1 MCDMEAAA
9 KDKAKGKDSRWNLRV
24 AADDD
29 DAVRRAAAVLR
40 RPFTEFVRSAAVK
53 EAEQVLA
60 DRTVFRLNEEQWARF
75 TELLERPPQVPEG
88 LRKLYSRPSVFE

>member
-1 MCDMEAAA
+1 MPSVT
-9 KDKAKGKDSRWNLRV
+9 KDETKDSRWNLRV

-29 DAVRRAAAVLR
+29 RAVRRAAALLK

-60 DRTVFRLNEEQWARF
+60 DRTVFYLDEEQWARF
-75 TELLERPPQVPEG
+75 TELLERPPRVPEG
-88 LRKLYSRPSVFE
+88 LRELFSKPSVFQ